1 MKNKSIILLS
11 GGLDSVLSLAK
22 TLEEY
27 NVQLA
32 LTFNYG
38 QKSFSS
44 ELKASKLVSQYY
56 SIQHQVIDLPWLAN
70 VSTSSLNTSDDVP
83 ELKISDL
90 DDVSISQKTS
100 DLVWVPNRN
109 GLFVNIAA
117 SIAEANEFTHI
128 IIGANA
134 EEGATFKDNSKDFI
148 NAINNEFKYS
158 VNKPLTLIA
167 PYINNT
173 KEEMVADAKALKVPF
188 EFIYSCYSQN
198 DKHCGKCESCLRL
211 KRALELNDRHDIINL
226 LFD

>member
-22 TLEEY
+22 TIQDY

-32 LTFNYG
+32 ITFNYG
-38 QKSFSS
+38 QKSFEA
-44 ELKASKLVSQYY
+44 ELKASKLVANYY
-56 SIQHQVIDLPWLAN
+56 SIAHQVIDLPWLAE
-70 VSTSSLNTSDDVP
+70 VSKSSLNTSSNIPEIDV
-83 ELKISDL
+83 SDL
-90 DDVSISQKTS
+90 DNISVSQKTC

-117 SIAEANEFTHI
+117 SIAESNDYTHI

-167 PYINNT
+167 PYIHCT
-173 KEEMVADAKALKVPF
+173 KEEMVADAMVLNVPF
-188 EFIYSCYSQN
+188 NFIFSCYSQN

>member
-11 GGLDSVLSLAK
+11 GGLDSVISLAK
-22 TLEEY
+22 TIDEY

-32 LTFNYG
+32 ITFNYG
-38 QKSFSS
+38 QKSFEA
-44 ELKASKLVSQYY
+44 ELRASKLIADYY
-56 SIQHQVIDLPWLAN
+56 SIQHQVIDLPWLAKESN
-70 VSTSSLNTSDDVP
+70 SSLNTSSDVP
-83 ELKISDL
+83 EINANDL
-90 DDVSISQKTS
+90 DNISITKKAS

-117 SIAEANEFTHI
+117 SIAEANDYTHI

-134 EEGATFKDNSKDFI
+134 EEGETFKDNSKDFI
-148 NAINNEFKYS
+148 NAINTEFKYS

-167 PYINNT
+167 PYIDSS
-173 KEEMVADAKALKVPF
+173 KEKIVADAKNLDVPF
-188 EFIYSCYSQN
+188 NFIFSCYSQN

-226 LFD
+226 LFN